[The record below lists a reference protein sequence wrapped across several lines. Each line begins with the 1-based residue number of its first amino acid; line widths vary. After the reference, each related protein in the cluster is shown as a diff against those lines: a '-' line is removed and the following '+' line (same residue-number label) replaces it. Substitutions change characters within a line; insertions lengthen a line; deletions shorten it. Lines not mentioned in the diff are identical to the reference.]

1 MVDTHDHPL
10 RNRVDCLLQL
20 PEQPQITAAE
30 KQCVHLER
38 AAEQHLQIMQEAV
51 LLFCTKRV
59 QIADLRGGNRLTECA
74 DELHQRLTALVLDR
88 SDSIH
93 LQRTIQRRPLRL
105 RQLLPHMLVEALQKT
120 AVQLRRRFPLEDAE
134 DAVPAAHF
142 QSARNLCRRQFRFVQ
157 HPLEALR
164 KSKMLV
170 HAPPPSAVIRA
181 LTRWSAFLP
190 SLTHNFILPLAN
202 NLSSI
207 LATDFHFR

>member
-1 MVDTHDHPL
+1 MHHMEGHLSRPVMCQPLLRTVFRIHQIGMIARLIHHRLNAHEVRYNFVLPRVDEVVDTHDHPL

-51 LLFCTKRV
+51 LLFCTKRI

-74 DELHQRLTALVLDR
+74 DELHQRLTALVLDL

-120 AVQLRRRFPLEDAE
+120 AVQLR
-134 DAVPAAHF
+134 
-142 QSARNLCRRQFRFVQ
+142 
-157 HPLEALR
+157 
-164 KSKMLV
+164 
-170 HAPPPSAVIRA
+170 
-181 LTRWSAFLP
+181 
-190 SLTHNFILPLAN
+190 
-202 NLSSI
+202 
-207 LATDFHFR
+207 